1 MKTFV
6 LPFALLSLAALDVG
20 AQSAQPSAAAQ
31 AEPSTGCGRVSV
43 FDVAPRT
50 RDVFRARLISIDGE
64 LPGPA
69 GSRSFR
75 LDAGPHEL
83 EVAEFIDTS
92 QFDDVQLR
100 QRDQKSGAYKKLRLD
115 VAADTTY
122 LLGAH
127 LIDAHRNE
135 ILSGAYWEPVIYSQN
150 SEPCR

>member
-1 MKTFV
+1 MKALA
-6 LPFALLSLAALDVG
+6 LPLASLSLVALGVC
-20 AQSAQPSAAAQ
+20 AQPANPPAATQ
-31 AEPSTGCGRVSV
+31 SEPSTGCGRVSV

-50 RDVFRARLISIDGE
+50 RDMFRARLISIDGQ

-75 LDAGPHEL
+75 LDAGSHEL
-83 EVAEFIDTS
+83 EVAELIDTN